1 MSHEGE
7 TVFNKNTYGNV
18 KENKQN
24 VKNNKEEYILRLH
37 SVNITLPLNGHQWHY
52 NVTRVTL

>member
-18 KENKQN
+18 KENKEN

-37 SVNITLPLNGHQWHY
+37 SVNITLPLNGHQ
-52 NVTRVTL
+52 